1 MRAWWVSILVLLTAC
16 GSTPAVPPPPE
27 PRIDPQVSAH
37 GIAWSELGTGRPLL
51 LLNGTGSPMAEWD
64 PAFLSA
70 LASERRVIVFD
81 YPGLGDSTAPVRT
94 TFAGMAGATS
104 QLMTDIGVQRADVLG
119 WSMGGFVV
127 QELLRRHPDRVDRA
141 ILVGTNPGGDR
152 ASLGPRW
159 VQRADSDPDA
169 GLATYLR
176 TNYPHTRC
184 AQSRGRAF
192 LDRLDDAVTSGRY
205 PQPTVP
211 TATYDAMVA
220 AEDPWLRS
228 NRNAAALRAVQ
239 TPVLVIVGRRD
250 VITPPANS
258 RSLAELLP
266 NSQLLRVPAAG
277 HSVLFQAPQESA
289 TAITAFLGGTSASL
303 TWPCA

>member
-1 MRAWWVSILVLLTAC
+1 MRAWWVAILLLAAC
-16 GSTPAVPPPPE
+16 GSAPAAPPE

-64 PAFLSA
+64 PAFLAA

-81 YPGLGDSTAPVRT
+81 YPGLGDSTAPARR
-94 TFAGMAGATS
+94 TFAGMAAATS
-104 QLMTDIGVQRADVLG
+104 QLMTDIGVPRADVLG

-127 QELLRRHPDRVDRA
+127 QELMRRHPARVDRA
-141 ILVGTNPGGDR
+141 VLVGTNPGGDR
-152 ASLGPRW
+152 ARLGPRW

-184 AQSRGRAF
+184 AQDRGRAF
-192 LDRLDDAVTSGRY
+192 LNRLDEAVASGRY
-205 PQPTVP
+205 PEPTVP
-211 TATYDAMVA
+211 AATYDTMVA

-228 NRNAAALRAVQ
+228 NRNAAALRTVQ
-239 TPVLVIVGRRD
+239 SPVLVMVGRRD

-258 RSLAELLP
+258 RALADLLP
-266 NSQLLRVPAAG
+266 KAQLLRVPAAG

-289 TAITAFLGGTSASL
+289 TAITAFLDGARASL